1 MSIEKCRVFQT
12 DVIDPYRNLAAEELL
27 LSEIRPDELLLYLWQ
42 NDNTIV
48 IGRNQDAFQECS
60 VDSFRAAGGH
70 IARRLSGGGAVFHD
84 LGNLNFTFL
93 VNAPDYDLLRQMSVI
108 RQAVGRFGISAEFT
122 GRNDLV
128 AGGRKFSG
136 NAFYSNGKQ
145 RYHHGTILIAGDA
158 ARMKAFLTPSRE
170 KLASKGIQSVES
182 RVINLRELNPAVTPD
197 SMREALIRAVG
208 EVYGVMPEEGKWSAL
223 PREIWDEKTAEYGSD
238 DWILGKKSR
247 YNREF
252 RMRIA
257 EGDVTLRLFIL
268 NGRIAEAEVRTD
280 CMDPDWAS
288 DIRRKLTGTN
298 FRKSDLRGA
307 GLSEEMISM
316 MAD

>member
-1 MSIEKCRVFQT
+1 MGIEKCRVFQT

-27 LSEIRPDELLLYLWQ
+27 LREVRPDELVLYLWQ

-48 IGRNQDAFQECS
+48 IGRSQDAYQECG
-60 VDSFRAAGGH
+60 VDEFRAAGGH

-93 VNAPDYDLLRQMSVI
+93 VNSADYDLPRQMSVI
-108 RQAVGRFGISAEFT
+108 QKAVGQFGILAEFT

-145 RYHHGTILIAGDA
+145 RYHHGTILIAGDVS
-158 ARMKAFLTPSRE
+158 RMKAFLTPSKE
-170 KLASKGIQSVES
+170 KLASKGVQSVES
-182 RVINLRELNPAVTPD
+182 RIVNLRDLNPAVTPD
-197 SMREALIRAVG
+197 SMRTALIRSAE
-208 EVYGVMPEEGKWSAL
+208 EVYGVSAEEGNWRDL
-223 PREIWDEKTAEYGSD
+223 PREAWDEKTSLYGSD
-238 DWILGKKSR
+238 DWILGTKSR

-252 RMRIA
+252 RMRA
-257 EGDVTLRLFIL
+257 SVGDVTLRLLIL
-268 NGRIAEAEVRTD
+268 QGRIADAEVRTD

-288 DIRRKLTGTN
+288 GIRQKLVGTN
-298 FRKSDLRGA
+298 FRKTDLRNA
-307 GLSEEMISM
+307 GVPGEIVAK
-316 MAD
+316 MAE